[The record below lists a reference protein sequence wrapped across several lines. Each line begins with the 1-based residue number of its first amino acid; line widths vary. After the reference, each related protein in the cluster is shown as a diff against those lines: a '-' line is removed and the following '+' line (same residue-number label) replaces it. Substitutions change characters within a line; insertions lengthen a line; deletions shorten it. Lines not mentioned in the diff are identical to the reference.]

1 MPLERLEGFDD
12 HVASLLQQWNA
23 PAVGVA
29 VVVGDTPVLTRG
41 YGFRD
46 YDKRLPFDASTL
58 FPIASNTKLF
68 VALAAGM
75 LVDEGK
81 LTFDKPLCQ
90 HLPELRFHD
99 DMQRVIAC
107 FAWHPRRAR
116 PSSSP
121 SATDSSSRS
130 IR

>member
-81 LTFDKPLCQ
+81 LTFDK
-90 HLPELRFHD
+90 
-99 DMQRVIAC
+99 RVIAC